1 MKQPFLV
8 FKVSEFSEYE
18 AAKQSAFGGAALYFF
33 FFLVS
38 VFYLLR
44 TGRQEL
50 GAYGGRGQINR
61 FGEYS
66 DVPVLGEQEYNLTEG
81 NGLYA

>member
-8 FKVSEFSEYE
+8 FSVKDYAEYE
-18 AAKQSAFGGAALYFF
+18 LAKQSAFGGAAIYFF
-33 FFLVS
+33 FFLAS
-38 VFYLLR
+38 VFYLLK

-50 GAYGGRGQINR
+50 GTYGGRGQTER

-66 DVPVLGEQEYNLTEG
+66 DVAVLGEQEYNLTEG